1 MLHTEAETQ
10 ASETVHIKDDDEK
23 LLRAEQYVAEMAE
36 QLHDTVSSPRGRT
49 SGWLPSES
57 TAGVKEESMK
67 EHKPAVSPW
76 ESGGGLWAAQVTL
89 DSGRR

>member
-1 MLHTEAETQ
+1 MLRMEADPQ
-10 ASETVHIKDDDEK
+10 GSETVHIKDDDEK

-36 QLHDTVSSPRGRT
+36 QLQDTVSSPKGRT

-57 TAGVKEESMK
+57 TAGV
-67 EHKPAVSPW
+67 KPAVSPW

-89 DSGRR
+89 DSGRK